1 MKICMMT
8 NTYLPHVGGVARS
21 TSTFAQEYRKLKH
34 KVLVVAPEFEGPPL
48 SKYEAAIV
56 ERVPAVQNFN
66 GSDFSVR
73 LPLAAGLSDR
83 LDQFEADIIHAHHP
97 FLLGDTALR
106 IGANKN
112 VPVIFTHHTRYED
125 YTHYV
130 PFDSPTLKEIAINLS
145 TEFAN
150 LCDGVIAPSASI
162 AKLIKK
168 RGVKSPIAVVPT
180 GINVRAFASGDGIRF
195 RRKFKIPAKA
205 FVVGHVGR
213 LAPEKNLRYLTEAVV
228 LFLKTEPS
236 AWFLVVGGG
245 PSESEMKELGQASG
259 VGDRLI
265 FAGKQEGRSLHDA
278 YCAMDV
284 FAFASFSETQGM
296 VLAEAMA
303 AGLPAV
309 ALNASGVREVVRH
322 EQNGFLLPA
331 RTPTRTFAKHLLR
344 LKQEP
349 ILRKKL
355 ARAARATAEEF
366 SQEHC
371 AALALDFYAAIRRAT
386 RRERLMTE
394 INPWG
399 TLLDRISVEWNLLAE
414 KAQAVISALSAEKV
428 PSSVTPPPSLS
439 PANAPAERAGQGTHA
454 VDETANAIKSA

>member
-1 MKICMMT
+1 MMT

-21 TSTFAQEYRKLKH
+21 TSTFAEEYRKLKH

-48 SKYEAAIV
+48 SKRESAWV
-56 ERVPAVQNFN
+56 ERVPAMQKFN

-73 LPLAAGLSDR
+73 LPMATGLSDR
-83 LDQFEADIIHAHHP
+83 LDAFNADIIHAHHP

-106 IGANKN
+106 VGANKN

-130 PFDSPTLKEIAINLS
+130 PFDSPTLKDIAINLS

-150 LCDGVIAPSASI
+150 LCDGVIAPSESI

-180 GINVRAFASGDGIRF
+180 GIEVRAFAAGNGLRF

-213 LAPEKNLRYLTEAVV
+213 LAPEKNLGYLTRSVAH
-228 LFLKTEPS
+228 FLKSAPS
-236 AWFLVVGGG
+236 ARFLVVGGG
-245 PSESEMKELGQASG
+245 PAEEEMKKICADEG
-259 VGDRLI
+259 VGGQLVL
-265 FAGKQEGRSLHDA
+265 AGKHTGRALHDA

-322 EQNGFLLPA
+322 EENGFLLPA
-331 RTPTRTFAKHLLR
+331 RTPAKIFAKHLAR
-344 LKQEP
+344 LHDV
-349 ILRKKL
+349 LAVRRKFE
-355 ARAARATAEEF
+355 RAARATAENF

-371 AALALDFYAAIRRAT
+371 AAQAIQFYEKIRRAT
-386 RRERLMTE
+386 RRDRLMTTV
-394 INPWG
+394 NPWG
-399 TLLDRISVEWNLLAE
+399 TLIDRISIEWSLLAE
-414 KAQAVISALSAEKV
+414 KAQSVIDALSSDKGGAGTPLPAEKAPLPGAEAV
-428 PSSVTPPPSLS
+428 VRNGEGPCRPSAETTSVVNS
-439 PANAPAERAGQGTHA
+439 G
-454 VDETANAIKSA
+454 